1 MDNMDAAKIAESM
14 VVEDEAKEQAEV
26 TAQELVSNL
35 NTEVKETEQPK
46 EETKAEQAQTPEKA
60 RKDAINE
67 GLNSLMEEGVTS
79 EELLAFSQDA
89 TARKDVQAGKDVIR
103 AFMAYTRRQA
113 SAAKEA
119 PVETAKKSVP
129 TVKTQG
135 TAEPT
140 AHETIKNM
148 SKAEFAELSRRAREA
163 AAEGRKVTFKA

>member
-1 MDNMDAAKIAESM
+1 MDNMDAAKIADSM

-35 NTEVKETEQPK
+35 NTEVKEAEPAK
-46 EETKAEQAQTPEKA
+46 EETKAEQAQDPEKA
-60 RKDAINE
+60 RKDAISE

-89 TARKDVQAGKDVIR
+89 TARKDVQAGKDVVR
-103 AFMAYTRRQA
+103 AFMAYSRRQA
-113 SAAKEA
+113 SAVKEV

-135 TAEPT
+135 TAEPS
-140 AHETIKNM
+140 ARDTIKNM
-148 SKAEFAELSRRAREA
+148 SKADFAELSRRAREA
-163 AAEGRKVTFKA
+163 IAEGRKVTFK